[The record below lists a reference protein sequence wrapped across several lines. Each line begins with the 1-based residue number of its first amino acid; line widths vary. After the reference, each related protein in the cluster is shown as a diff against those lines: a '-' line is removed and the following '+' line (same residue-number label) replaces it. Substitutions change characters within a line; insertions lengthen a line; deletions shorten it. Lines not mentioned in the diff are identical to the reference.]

1 MQIRIPNVIYY
12 KTLVN
17 YFQNSKIKIV
27 EDEVIELQTKIQARS
42 GREREDVLKLLTNI
56 SKRWG
61 SLRFQKKRFC

>member
-56 SKRWG
+56 LKRWG